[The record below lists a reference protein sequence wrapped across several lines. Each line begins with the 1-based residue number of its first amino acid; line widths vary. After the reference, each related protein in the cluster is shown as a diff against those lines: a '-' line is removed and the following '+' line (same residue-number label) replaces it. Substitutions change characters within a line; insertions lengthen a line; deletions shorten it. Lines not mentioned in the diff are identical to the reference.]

1 MQLFEE
7 VIERMYR
14 IKKSLRTKEQRRE
27 KKIKKYR
34 ASGIKIGEGCIF
46 CCELPTGRDS
56 TLLSFGDHCLVSVN
70 VRFLMHDAAPT
81 TVSDGFTDILGEVN
95 IGNRCF
101 IGADSII
108 MPGVTLA
115 DYTVVGAGSVVT
127 RSTNEPGLV
136 IAGNPAKVIC
146 TVKEYLEKNK
156 DKLVNLDG
164 MGREDIKEYFEKYPE
179 KLLER

>member
-1 MQLFEE
+1 MLTGIKNRLFLYYQTKILHKTMTE
-7 VIERMYR
+7 INLERY
-14 IKKSLRTKEQRRE
+14 K
-27 KKIKKYR
+27 
-34 ASGIKIGEGCIF
+34 AAGIKIGERCIF
-46 CCELPTGRDS
+46 CCDLPTGRDS
-56 TLLSFGDHCLVSVN
+56 NLLSFGDDCLVSVN
-70 VRFLMHDAAPT
+70 VHFLMHDAAPT
-81 TVSDGFTDILGEVN
+81 TVSEGFTDILGGVN

-127 RSTNEPGLV
+127 HSTNEPGLV

-146 TVKEYLEKNK
+146 TVKDYLEKNK

-164 MGREDIKEYFEKYPE
+164 MSREDIKDYFEKHPE
-179 KLLER
+179 KLLVR